1 MIRNRPR
8 NRVTLEEA
16 KEQIYGFKIVEQIE
30 PSSFINGLYNQI
42 IMATGITS
50 RMDSSIIKLQVICII
65 GNTIELKSFL
75 DDFLRENGIIATE
88 FLVNSQM
95 KAGINISYC
104 NPFYITPL
112 MCSIMWNDD
121 PELVR
126 ILYSFGAKLESV
138 DLNFHFPEEKILT
151 IPYFDHVST
160 NGIGRYS
167 IPVWRNLNCF
177 KNVIQEIRRL
187 TIEETSPV
195 QWRFPE
201 KLI

>member
-1 MIRNRPR
+1 MIRSRPR

-16 KEQIYGFKIVEQIE
+16 KEKIFNFKSIE
-30 PSSFINGLYNQI
+30 HIDPSSFINSLYNQI
-42 IMATGITS
+42 MLSTGTTS
-50 RMDSSIIKLQVICII
+50 RMDSSIIKLQIICLV
-65 GNTIELKSFL
+65 GNAFELKSFL
-75 DDFLRENGIIATE
+75 NDFLKKEGAIATE

-95 KAGINISYC
+95 KAGLNISYC

-112 MCSIMWNDD
+112 MCTIIWNDE

-151 IPYFDHVST
+151 IPYFDHISN
-160 NGIGRYS
+160 NGIGRC
-167 IPVWRNLNCF
+167 PFPMWRDLSCF
-177 KNVIQEIRRL
+177 RNIIQEIRRL
-187 TIEETSPV
+187 TNEEVSPI

-201 KLI
+201 KII